1 MIMLYFDSTLPY
13 EPWGSFIPLEP
24 QIHFYDLGISETGKK
39 KNALIVMIFL
49 IKGAIVITPN

>member
-1 MIMLYFDSTLPY
+1 MLYFDSTLPY

>member
-39 KNALIVMIFL
+39 KCFNCDDLSN
-49 IKGAIVITPN
+49 KRCDCDHT